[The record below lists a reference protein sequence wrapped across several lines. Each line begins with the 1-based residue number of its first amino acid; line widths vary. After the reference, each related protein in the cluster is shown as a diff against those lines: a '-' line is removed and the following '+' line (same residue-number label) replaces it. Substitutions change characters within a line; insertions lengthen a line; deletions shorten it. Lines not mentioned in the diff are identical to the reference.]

1 MIFNF
6 GMGEVFVAGIVVD
19 DVVGVR
25 GCSSGG
31 VLEDGADANF
41 WSLLVIQL
49 LILYNYLPCTR
60 TDSNPVN
67 RMLAN

>member
-1 MIFNF
+1 MIFNL

-25 GCSSGG
+25 GYSSGV

-41 WSLLVIQL
+41 WSLLVIPL
-49 LILYNYLPCTR
+49 L
-60 TDSNPVN
+60 
-67 RMLAN
+67 M